1 MSEPKT
7 RRDQNRESRQAAI
20 VSTAR
25 EAFLEH
31 GYAATSM
38 STIATQL
45 GGSKGTLWAY
55 FPSKEDLF
63 AAVLDDVTAS
73 FRENLEDALRPGRDC
88 HTTLLDFS
96 ERFLLKMLNPDSIRL
111 HRLIVGEGGR
121 FPEIGRIFYARGP
134 QFVLERLSDYI
145 RGRMEAGD
153 LRGDSP
159 IQAAM
164 NLVQLTQMAYNLRLW
179 GVADVLEADEVHNEA
194 IQALDVFAR
203 AYNLKNNASSK
214 AD

>member
-1 MSEPKT
+1 
-7 RRDQNRESRQAAI
+7 
-20 VSTAR
+20 
-25 EAFLEH
+25 
-31 GYAATSM
+31 M

>member
-1 MSEPKT
+1 MLTPET
-7 RRDQNRESRQAAI
+7 RRSQNREARRAAI
-20 VSTAR
+20 VAVAR
-25 EAFLEH
+25 SAFLEH

-38 STIATQL
+38 STIATQM

-63 AAVLDDVTAS
+63 TAVLDDVTAS
-73 FRENLEDALRPGRDC
+73 FRQNLDDALRPGRDC

-96 ERFLLKMLNPDSIRL
+96 QRFLAKMLNPDTIRL
-111 HRLIVGEGGR
+111 QRLIVGEGGR

-153 LRGDSP
+153 LRNDDP
-159 IQAAM
+159 MQAAM
-164 NLVQLTQMAYNLRLW
+164 NLIQLTQMQHNLRLW
-179 GVADVLEADEVHNEA
+179 GIVGIPDAEEVHDHA
-194 IQALDVFAR
+194 VKALDLFNR
-203 AYNLKNNASSK
+203 AYAP
-214 AD
+214 

>member
-7 RRDQNRESRQAAI
+7 RRDLNREARRETI
-20 VSTAR
+20 VATAR
-25 EAFLEH
+25 EAFLDH

-63 AAVLDDVTAS
+63 SAVLDDVTS
-73 FRENLEDALRPGRDC
+73 NFRQSLEDALRPGRDC
-88 HTTLLDFS
+88 ATTLLDFL
-96 ERFLLKMLNPDSIRL
+96 ERFQGKLLHPDNIRL

-134 QFVLERLSDYI
+134 QIVIEQLSLYL
-145 RGRMEAGD
+145 RGRMDAGD
-153 LRGDSP
+153 LRADDP
-159 IQAAM
+159 VQAAM
-164 NLVQLTQMAYNLRLW
+164 HLLLLAQTQQNLRLW
-179 GVADVLEADEVHNEA
+179 GVVGMPGPEEARRQA
-194 IQALDVFAR
+194 ARALDLFTR
-203 AYNLKNNASSK
+203 AYGAEVGP
-214 AD
+214 

>member
-1 MSEPKT
+1 MLATET
-7 RRDQNRESRQAAI
+7 RRDKNREARRAAI
-20 VSTAR
+20 VAVAR
-25 EAFLEH
+25 TAFLEQ

-73 FRENLEDALRPGRDC
+73 FRQNLEDALRPGRDC

-96 ERFLLKMLNPDSIRL
+96 QRFLLKMLNPDTIRL

-145 RGRMEAGD
+145 RGRMDAGD
-153 LRGDSP
+153 LRADDP
-159 IQAAM
+159 MQAAM
-164 NLVQLTQMAYNLRLW
+164 NLIQLTQMQHNLRLW
-179 GVADVLEADEVHNEA
+179 GIVGIPDAAEIHDHAVK
-194 IQALDVFAR
+194 ALDLFNR
-203 AYNLKNNASSK
+203 AYAP
-214 AD
+214 